1 MVLSNMFSL
10 FPLLMIMVMV
20 MVVVVMLVKMMLSP
34 DDLKTW
40 PHHPSSL
47 HHPPCHA
54 TAPRVGLL
62 YRVMALVQDSI
73 YHDATDFCGRE
84 GSPEDGLAPIK
95 VASRASGL
103 LKDDKGRIWC
113 RRQNG

>member
-1 MVLSNMFSL
+1 MFSL
-10 FPLLMIMVMV
+10 LPLLMIMV

-47 HHPPCHA
+47 RHPPCHA

>member
-10 FPLLMIMVMV
+10 LPLLMIMVMV

-84 GSPEDGLAPIK
+84 GEP
-95 VASRASGL
+95 
-103 LKDDKGRIWC
+103 
-113 RRQNG
+113 